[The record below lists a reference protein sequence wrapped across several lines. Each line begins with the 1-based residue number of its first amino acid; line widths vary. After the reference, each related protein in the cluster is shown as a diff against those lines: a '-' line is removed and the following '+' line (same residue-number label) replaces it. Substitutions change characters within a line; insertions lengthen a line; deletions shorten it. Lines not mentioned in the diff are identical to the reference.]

1 MKPFP
6 QLSSQ
11 KEQELVDSLLQ
22 WSLGNGL
29 VMYPPNFET
38 YQANTAPITLFPTP
52 IPRSGFENAIK
63 VQKVFQSL
71 YCNIV
76 SLNKSWLNQV
86 LKDLSLHDQDF
97 TGKLY
102 QIYLEAK
109 PDIIQPLSLG
119 LFRSDYFINQKT
131 QEIKQIEFNTISVS
145 FGGLSTKIGQLHSY
159 LNKSGFYDEKYS
171 NEYYKSEEIPISN
184 SINELAQG
192 LANADSA
199 YSDTETI
206 VLFIVQPGERNC
218 FDQRHIEYALLEKY
232 NIKSIRLTLEEIEL
246 KTTINDKKL
255 YIKSTMDEV
264 SVVYY
269 RSGYA
274 PTDYYSPAC
283 WNARLTIEKSLAI
296 KCPSLLTQLSGA
308 KKIQQLLTDEEIIK
322 KILPSITSSDLS
334 LLTSTFV
341 DIYPL
346 DDSEQ
351 GKKAQKLAF
360 DQPEKYVLKP
370 QREGGG
376 NNIYKQDIPKF
387 LTNIPKEDWQGYILM
402 EIIEPPKFKN
412 KIIRNYE
419 VFNEEIISELGIFG
433 SVLFNEETGK
443 ILSNE
448 NSGWLLRSKFSTS
461 DEGGVAA
468 GFGCV
473 DNIYL
478 YDD

>member
-6 QLSSQ
+6 ELPS
-11 KEQELVDSLLQ
+11 EQEKELVESLLQ

-29 VMYPPNFET
+29 TMYPPKFEL
-38 YQANTAPITLFPTP
+38 YQANVAPITLFPTP
-52 IPRSGFENAIK
+52 IPRRAFNDAIEI
-63 VQKVFQSL
+63 QKVFQQL

-76 SLNKSWLNQV
+76 SQNKSWLHGI
-86 LKDLSLHDQDF
+86 LTDLSKFDQEF

-102 QIYLEAK
+102 DIYLQAK
-109 PDIIQPLSLG
+109 PEITQPLSLG
-119 LFRSDYFINQKT
+119 LFRSDYFINQET
-131 QEIKQIEFNTISVS
+131 QEIKQIEFNTVSVS
-145 FGGLSTKIGQLHSY
+145 FGGLSTKIGQLHNH
-159 LNKSGFYDEKYS
+159 LNKSGYYDAKYS
-171 NEYYKSEEIPISN
+171 NEYYSSDEIPISN
-184 SINELAQG
+184 SANDLAKG

-199 YSDTETI
+199 YSDSTTI

-218 FDQRHIEYALLEKY
+218 FDQRHVEYALLE
-232 NIKSIRLTLEEIEL
+232 NHSIKSVRMTLEDVESR
-246 KTTINDKKL
+246 TTVNNKKL
-255 YIKSTMDEV
+255 YIKSTMDEI

-283 WNARLTIEKSLAI
+283 WNARLIMEKSQAI

-308 KKIQQLLTDEEIIK
+308 KKIQQILTNEEIIK
-322 KILPSITSSDLS
+322 EFIPDISSKDLS
-334 LLTSTFV
+334 LLQSTFV
-341 DIYPL
+341 DIFPL

-351 GKKAQKLAF
+351 GKNAQKLAF
-360 DQPEKYVLKP
+360 DHPERYVLKP

-376 NNIYKQDIPKF
+376 NNIYKQDIPEF
-387 LTNIPKEDWQGYILM
+387 LNKIPKEDWQGYILM
-402 EIIEPPKFKN
+402 EIIEPPKYKN
-412 KIIRNYE
+412 KIIRNQE

-433 SVLFNEETGK
+433 NVLFNEETGE
-443 ILSNE
+443 ILTNE

-478 YDD
+478 YDE